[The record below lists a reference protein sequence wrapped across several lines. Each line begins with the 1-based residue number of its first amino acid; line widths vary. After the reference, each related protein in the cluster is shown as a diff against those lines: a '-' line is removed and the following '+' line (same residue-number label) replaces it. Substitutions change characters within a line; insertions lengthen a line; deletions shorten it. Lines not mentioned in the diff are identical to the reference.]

1 MDTMRDRFAP
11 VVSRLLDED
20 PRVAVV
26 LAAIGTDAFA
36 GAARRHPD
44 RVVDVG
50 IREQLLIGTAAGL
63 ALTGLRPVAHTF
75 ASFLVERPFEQV
87 KLDLGHQEAGA
98 VLVSAAASFD
108 WPAGGY
114 THMAPGDVAL
124 LDTLDGWTVHV
135 PGHPDEAET
144 LLRHAVAAGD
154 DKVYVR
160 LSVQANG
167 QALPVDGE
175 RFRTVREGRSGV
187 VVAVG
192 PMLDAVLAATKGLDV
207 TVLYATTVRPFDG
220 AALRRA
226 TETAGADVVLVE
238 PYLAGT
244 STAAANDALSDVPH
258 RLLGLGVGRR
268 ELRRYGR
275 PEEHVAAHGLDARS
289 LRERI
294 AGFLGAAWRQESA
307 RMSRSS
313 PSSSMASSR
322 ARTQANWDSWSAI
335 QNFPGSASTSS
346 SRSSL
351 GQRTAREVSSSGS
364 VANIFPATRNV
375 GMLQA
380 IFSVVSGRDRAI
392 RRTSSASGMAGT
404 VSARTDNHLVR
415 AVAGMRLQ

>member
-26 LAAIGTDAFA
+26 LAEIGADGFA
-36 GAARRHPD
+36 EARRRHPD
-44 RVVDVG
+44 RVINVG
-50 IREQLLIGTAAGL
+50 IREQLMIGAAAGL
-63 ALTGLRPVAHTF
+63 ALTGLRPVVHTF

-87 KLDLGHQEAGA
+87 KLDLGHQDAGA

-135 PGHPDEAET
+135 PGHPDEAAT

-160 LSVQANG
+160 LSVQSNG
-167 QALPVDGE
+167 QARPVDG
-175 RFRTVREGRSGV
+175 RSSRIVREGRRGV
-187 VVAVG
+187 VLAVG
-192 PMLDAVLAATKGLDV
+192 PVLDAVLDATEGLDV
-207 TVLYATTVRPFDG
+207 TVLYATTVRPFDA

-226 TETAGADVVLVE
+226 TDRAGTDVVLVE

-258 RLLGLGVGRR
+258 RVLGLGVGRR

-275 PEEHVAAHGLDARS
+275 IEEHAAAHGLDARS
-289 LRERI
+289 LRERV
-294 AGFLGAAWRQESA
+294 AGFLG
-307 RMSRSS
+307 
-313 PSSSMASSR
+313 
-322 ARTQANWDSWSAI
+322 
-335 QNFPGSASTSS
+335 
-346 SRSSL
+346 
-351 GQRTAREVSSSGS
+351 
-364 VANIFPATRNV
+364 
-375 GMLQA
+375 
-380 IFSVVSGRDRAI
+380 DRA
-392 RRTSSASGMAGT
+392 A
-404 VSARTDNHLVR
+404 VR
-415 AVAGMRLQ
+415 G

>member
-11 VVSRLLDED
+11 VVTRLLDED
-20 PRVAVV
+20 PRLAVV
-26 LAAIGTDAFA
+26 LAEIGKDGFA
-36 GAARRHPD
+36 EALRRHPD
-44 RVVDVG
+44 RVVNVG
-50 IREQLLIGTAAGL
+50 IREQLLIGAASGM
-63 ALTGLRPVAHTF
+63 ALTGLRPVVHTF

-87 KLDLGHQEAGA
+87 KLDLGHQGAGA

-160 LSVQANG
+160 LSVQSNA
-167 QALPVDGE
+167 QALPVDGA

-192 PMLDAVLAATKGLDV
+192 PVLDAVLHATEGLDV
-207 TVLYATTVRPFDG
+207 TVLYATTVRPFDAEG
-220 AALRRA
+220 LRRA
-226 TETAGADVVLVE
+226 TGTAGTDVVLVE

-244 STAAANDALSDVPH
+244 STAAANDALSAVPH
-258 RLLGLGVGRR
+258 RVLGLGVGRA

-275 PEEHVAAHGLDARS
+275 IEEHVAAHGLDARS

-294 AGFLGAAWRQESA
+294 GTFVAGGA
-307 RMSRSS
+307 
-313 PSSSMASSR
+313 
-322 ARTQANWDSWSAI
+322 
-335 QNFPGSASTSS
+335 
-346 SRSSL
+346 
-351 GQRTAREVSSSGS
+351 
-364 VANIFPATRNV
+364 
-375 GMLQA
+375 
-380 IFSVVSGRDRAI
+380 
-392 RRTSSASGMAGT
+392 
-404 VSARTDNHLVR
+404 VR
-415 AVAGMRLQ
+415 AGA